1 MGADRTLVAA
11 AGKMA
16 PAKVDYTNLFTGI
29 NAIGKMIATKTN
41 IANEILAQMPE
52 GIDVS
57 ELPEEMRDANMDF
70 FENTKQEYQDAVKA
84 MKFSAPFTKK
94 YRNAVSE
101 INKIKGGYEKI
112 KQDLVSYA
120 EY

>member
-16 PAKVDYTNLFTGI
+16 PPKVDYTNLFQGI
-29 NAIGKMIATKTN
+29 SAIGTLIATKTN
-41 IANEILAQMPE
+41 MANEILAEMPE

-70 FENTKQEYQDAVKA
+70 LKLLSKNILTLLK
-84 MKFSAPFTKK
+84 
-94 YRNAVSE
+94 
-101 INKIKGGYEKI
+101 
-112 KQDLVSYA
+112 L
-120 EY
+120 